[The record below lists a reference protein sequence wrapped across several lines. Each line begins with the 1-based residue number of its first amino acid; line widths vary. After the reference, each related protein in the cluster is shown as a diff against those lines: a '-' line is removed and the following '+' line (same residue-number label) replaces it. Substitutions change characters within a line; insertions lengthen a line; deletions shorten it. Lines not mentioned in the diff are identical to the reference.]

1 MDQKLH
7 AEGLMAKYFSGNIN
21 STEKEALLKWV
32 DSHEDHRMY
41 FDEMLQ
47 LWTTAEEYD
56 NDFQADISQAW
67 NKVSQSITEKP
78 ALRIKNSNLNKK
90 KVSFLNTRIF
100 LRVAAAVLFIVMA
113 AYWWNSNRQIVVFET
128 AFNETNQVELP
139 DGTTVWL
146 NHNSRI
152 TYHKAFKKRDVDLK
166 GEAFFDVYRDESRPF
181 TISSGTSKTR
191 VLGTSFNVRA
201 YPEEEEIIV
210 TVSSGSVELSSQED
224 PKQKV
229 TLKAR
234 EEGILS
240 KKEQQV
246 AKTIVENENSI
257 AWKTQ
262 KLSFNNTPMR
272 EVFSTLERHFGVE
285 FTIYN
290 KAILDC
296 EFFGTYDQPKLQ
308 DLIEAMKFAMGL
320 EFEYDGK
327 GYSVIGGK
335 GCDRK

>member
-7 AEGLMAKYFSGNIN
+7 AEELMAKYFSGNIN
-21 STEKEALLKWV
+21 SPEKEALLQWV
-32 DSHEDHRMY
+32 DSHEDHRVY

-47 LWTTAEEYD
+47 SWAAAEEYD

-67 NKVSQSITEKP
+67 HKVSQSITEKP
-78 ALRIKNSNLNKK
+78 ALHLKNSNLKEKK
-90 KVSFLNTRIF
+90 LSFLNTRIF

-113 AYWWNSNRQIVVFET
+113 AYWWSSNRQMVVFDT
-128 AFNETNQVELP
+128 AFNETNHVELP
-139 DGTTVWL
+139 DGTKVWL

-152 TYHKAFKKRDVDLK
+152 TYRKAFKKRDVDLK
-166 GEAFFDVYRDESRPF
+166 GEAFFDVNRDESRPF
-181 TISSGTSKTR
+181 TISSGTSKTK

-210 TVSSGSVELSSQED
+210 TVSSGSVELSSQTD
-224 PKQKV
+224 PEQKV
-229 TLKAR
+229 ILKSKEA
-234 EEGILS
+234 GILS

-246 AKTIVENENSI
+246 AKTALDNENSI
-257 AWKTQ
+257 SWKTQ
-262 KLSFNNTPMR
+262 KLSFNNTSMR

-296 EFFGTYDQPKLQ
+296 EFFGTYDQPRLQ
-308 DLIEAMKFAMGL
+308 DLIEAMKFSMGL